1 MKKELKRGSGI
12 KEVSQKYNLSI
23 YTIRYYEKI
32 GLYKVPRNENG
43 VRVFD
48 EDTSMRINVIVYYR
62 RAGLSIKQIQHI
74 FRTPTQDK
82 EHIKIFLQTKEKLLK
97 QFDDLKKTINFL
109 DYKISYHKKELSK
122 KTSRETDAN

>member
-1 MKKELKRGSGI
+1 MKKGSGI
-12 KEVSQKYNLSI
+12 KEVSQKYNLSV

-43 VRVFD
+43 IRVFD
-48 EDTSMRINVIVYYR
+48 EDTLLRINAIVYYR
-62 RAGLSIKQIQHI
+62 RAGISIKQIQQI

-97 QFDDLKKTINFL
+97 QLDDLEKTINFL
-109 DYKISYHKKELSK
+109 DYKISYHEKELSK
-122 KTSRETDAN
+122 KDSKEMDIN